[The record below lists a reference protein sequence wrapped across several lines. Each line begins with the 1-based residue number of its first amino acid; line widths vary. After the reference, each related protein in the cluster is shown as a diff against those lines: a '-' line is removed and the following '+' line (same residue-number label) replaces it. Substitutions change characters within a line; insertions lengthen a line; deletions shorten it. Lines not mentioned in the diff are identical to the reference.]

1 MEQFARE
8 ELTDEEYKIFCTM
21 GQYDKIHC
29 VKCAKAVILKSEVLK
44 GRKWVVAALLHDC
57 GKPAGTGFI
66 ARTVHALFKN
76 VKSLKNHSE
85 TGYEI
90 VKNINPEAAEII
102 KVHHLKDVTNEIKRF
117 QEIDDSN

>member
-1 MEQFARE
+1 MEKFARE
-8 ELTDEEYKIFCTM
+8 KLSDEEYKIFCTM
-21 GQYDKIHC
+21 GRYDKIHC
-29 VKCAKAVILKSEVLK
+29 VKCAKAVVESEVLK

-57 GKPAGTGFI
+57 GKPARTGFI

-90 VKNINPEAAEII
+90 VKNINLEAAEII
-102 KVHHLKDVTNEIKRF
+102 KVHHLKEVTNEIKMF